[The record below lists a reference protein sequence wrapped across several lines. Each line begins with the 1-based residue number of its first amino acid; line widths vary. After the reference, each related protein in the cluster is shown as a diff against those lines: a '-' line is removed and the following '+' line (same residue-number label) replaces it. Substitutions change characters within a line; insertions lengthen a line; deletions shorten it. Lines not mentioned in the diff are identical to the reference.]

1 GEHSHAQA
9 RHRESQTM
17 PVDDPFLESASY
29 PIASEL
35 CVSDDKRINVILDS
49 GAARCFARLNFIQ
62 HLAKVPGVKLTWE
75 ELPKMK
81 GNGVTA
87 NGNPMVI
94 THIARLVVWTTRRP
108 HDKVTLRIHCTPQLM
123 PDVLVGV
130 SGLKLLRV
138 GLIFTPDG
146 VTGSTGLVPNQYLA
160 RVEGGLM
167 QPYKVDTNFVA
178 TSGDPEEMEYS
189 LFDQ

>member
-1 GEHSHAQA
+1 WASTLMPKPGTKSRKRCQWTIRSWS
-9 RHRESQTM
+9 RH
-17 PVDDPFLESASY
+17 P
-29 PIASEL
+29 SEL

-123 PDVLVGV
+123 PDVLV
-130 SGLKLLRV
+130 
-138 GLIFTPDG
+138 
-146 VTGSTGLVPNQYLA
+146 
-160 RVEGGLM
+160 
-167 QPYKVDTNFVA
+167 
-178 TSGDPEEMEYS
+178 
-189 LFDQ
+189 